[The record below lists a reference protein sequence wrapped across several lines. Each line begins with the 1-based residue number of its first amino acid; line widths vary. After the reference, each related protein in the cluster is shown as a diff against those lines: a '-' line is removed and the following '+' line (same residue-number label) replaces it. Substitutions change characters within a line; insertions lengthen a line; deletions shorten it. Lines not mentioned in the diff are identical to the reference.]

1 MKELSCGVDLRPD
14 HLSVVKAILN
24 KHVPECEVVAFG
36 SRATWTAK
44 DYSDLDLAILGD
56 SPLSGRRT
64 AALCEA
70 FVESALP
77 FKVDI
82 VEWARIDERFRNI
95 ILRDGVTIPTSEK
108 LSY

>member
-1 MKELSCGVDLRPD
+1 MKELTCSLDLRTE
-14 HLSVVKAILN
+14 HLTMVKEILN
-24 KHVPECEVVAFG
+24 KHIPERKVVVFG
-36 SRATWTAK
+36 SRATWSAK

-70 FVESALP
+70 FVESDLP

-82 VEWARIDERFRNI
+82 VEWATIDDRFRNI
-95 ILRDGVTIPTSEK
+95 ILRDGVTIPTADS
-108 LSY
+108 LSC

>member
-1 MKELSCGVDLRPD
+1 MKEFRCSIDLRPEN
-14 HLSVVKAILN
+14 LSVVKAILF

-82 VEWARIDERFRNI
+82 VEWARIDDSFRTI
-95 ILRDGVTIPTSEK
+95 VLRDGVTIPTT
-108 LSY
+108 